1 MKLCLHE
8 WLMSTVTVS
17 VLNCQVSGVSVTLLV
32 SNYMYTWSSF
42 DGYDLSSAPMR
53 PFRVF
58 LDVILLV
65 LCELARDMWDAC

>member
-1 MKLCLHE
+1 
-8 WLMSTVTVS
+8 MSTATVS
-17 VLNCQVSGVSVTLLV
+17 VLNCQVSGVIVSSHV

-42 DGYDLSSAPMR
+42 DGYNLSSAPMH